1 MMASCDVY
9 TVDELVGKRNAV
21 LKNIL
26 REAGKPSSGTKAQ
39 LVQRI
44 LSFQIR
50 KSATTQAAIGE
61 KLESIRLAENQLS
74 QLKSELTRLESS
86 VHVHNQTGGDN
97 FMPDPTHESSPKP
110 DIFQATHQENP
121 DIDYH
126 YIIIT
131 LAVNVNFYLSHQHRN
146 INRYQHRRHALPR
159 PDQYSQIIMKAVVQF
174 SMT

>member
-126 YIIIT
+126 YYYPVYPTRLYNHIGK
-131 LAVNVNFYLSHQHRN
+131 VGV
-146 INRYQHRRHALPR
+146 RRIWLYKGCEHYTP
-159 PDQYSQIIMKAVVQF
+159 YSVV
-174 SMT
+174 